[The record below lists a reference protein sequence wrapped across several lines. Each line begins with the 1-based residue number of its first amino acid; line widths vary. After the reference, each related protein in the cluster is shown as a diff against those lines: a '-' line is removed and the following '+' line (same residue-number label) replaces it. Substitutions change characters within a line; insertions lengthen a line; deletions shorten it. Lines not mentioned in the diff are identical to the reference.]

1 MDPADTLPSEV
12 EMRSCPRYIRPQS
25 TTWGILFFGA
35 LAFPGASTAQQVTAP
50 APDVFAALSYRHIG
64 PVGNRVSAVAGVPG
78 DPDTYFFGSASGG
91 VFRSTDGGHQW
102 SPVFDDQPVASI
114 GSIAI
119 APSDRNV
126 VWVGTGEAHI
136 RSNVSIGNGIY
147 RSTDGGD
154 TWEHKGLD
162 LTGRIAR
169 IVVHPGDPD
178 VVYAAALGHLYGP
191 QQERGVYRTT
201 DGGESWERVLFV
213 DENTGAADIVMDPNN
228 PRILFAGTWQML
240 IRTWGRWSGGPGWGI
255 FMSRDGGDSWERLE
269 GNGLPTGTMGKIGLA
284 MSLADSDRLYALI
297 ETNSNLDFEP
307 LEDHEGVLWRS
318 DDGGTSWNMVNADHT
333 LAQRPLYYTR
343 VVAAPD
349 DADEVHFLS
358 TPHSRSLNGGEEFAG
373 ANAGGDHHDIWIDPL
388 IPDRMIVGHD
398 QGVSISTDRGQ
409 SWWRPRL
416 SVAQMYHVNT
426 DTRVPYFVYGNRQ
439 DGSTQM
445 GPSNT
450 LTRGGIAIGAWQS
463 VGGCET
469 GFAIPDPED
478 PDIVWAGCYDGILSR
493 YDHRTRL
500 ARRVN
505 VWPANPEGWPAAELR
520 YRFQWTFPIH
530 ISPHDHERIYVGS
543 QHVHVTTNGGQS
555 WQLLS
560 PDLTTNDKTKQEKTG
575 GLTPDDSS
583 PTYATVLFA
592 IAESPLEAGVIWVG
606 SNDGLVHVTRD
617 GGETWD
623 DVTPN
628 IPDLPPWGTVSNIEP
643 SRHEVGAA
651 YLTVDLHQL
660 GDTDPYVYKT
670 TDYGDSWTSL
680 SGGIPR
686 SVFSYAHV
694 VREDPVRPGLLYL
707 GTENTLYA
715 SLDDGRTWAELQ
727 TNLPHAPVHW
737 LEIQSHFN
745 DLVVATYGRG
755 FWIMDDVTPLQQLT
769 PEVLA
774 SEAHL
779 FQPRDAYRFLNRQGS
794 QSQPGDPGAGQNP
807 TYGASISFFLGG
819 VPDAGVSLEILDAQ
833 GERVRLLS
841 TPDDAQDLEAGI
853 NRVYWNLQEA
863 TSETPKL
870 RTKPSEHS
878 HVEMP
883 DQGWRSL
890 GEGSTVT
897 PMAPPGT
904 YTVSLKV
911 GDLEFTQPLEVLKD
925 PNAGGSEA
933 GIREQVAMVRELRAT
948 VDSVVAIID
957 EIEWT
962 RAQIQLV
969 EARIAD
975 HEDRDE
981 IREAGNALELKLIDL
996 EMMLF
1001 DVRFTGGSAGQD
1013 TLRWPRRLYSQ
1024 LTSLAG
1030 YVTGTD
1036 EGPTDQAREV
1046 FDMLRSEL
1054 EDYQRQMGTLTAEDV
1069 ARFNRLL
1076 DDRGVKPIGQ
1086 N

>member
-1 MDPADTLPSEV
+1 
-12 EMRSCPRYIRPQS
+12 MRSCSRYIRPQC
-25 TTWGILFFGA
+25 TVWGILIFGA
-35 LAFPGASTAQQVTAP
+35 VAMPGTGSSQLVTAP
-50 APDVFAALSYRHIG
+50 APDVFADLSYRHIG
-64 PVGNRVSAVAGVPG
+64 PVGNRVSAVTGVPG
-78 DPDTYFFGSASGG
+78 DANTYYFGSASGG

-102 SPVFDDQPVASI
+102 TPVFDDQPVGSI

-119 APSDRNV
+119 APSDHNV
-126 VWVGTGEAHI
+126 VWAGESHI

-154 TWEHKGLD
+154 TWEHKGLE

-169 IVVHPGDPD
+169 LAVHPDNPD

-191 QQERGVYRTT
+191 QQERGVYRTR
-201 DGGESWERVLFV
+201 DGGESWEQVLFV
-213 DENTGAADIVMDPNN
+213 DEDTGAAEIVMDPNN
-228 PRILFAGTWQML
+228 PRILFAATWQML
-240 IRTWGRWSGGPGWGI
+240 IRTWGRWSGGPGSGI
-255 FMSRDGGDSWERLE
+255 YMSRDAGDSWERLE
-269 GNGLPTGTMGKIGLA
+269 GNGLPSGLMGKIGLA
-284 MSLADSDRLYALI
+284 MSPADPDRIYALI
-297 ETNSNLDFEP
+297 ETNSNRDFAP

-318 DDGGTSWNMVNADHT
+318 DDGGASWNMVNGDHT

-349 DADEVHFLS
+349 DADEAHFLS
-358 TPHSRSLNGGEEFAG
+358 TRHSRTLNGGEDFLG
-373 ANAGGDHHDIWIDPL
+373 ANAGGDHHDMWIDPL

-398 QGVSISTDRGQ
+398 QGVSISTDRGE

-426 DTRVPYFVYGNRQ
+426 DNRVPYFVYGNRQ

-450 LTRGGIAIGAWQS
+450 LTGGGIPIGAWQS

-478 PDIVWAGCYDGILSR
+478 ANIVWAGCYDGILTR
-493 YDHRTRL
+493 YDHTSRL
-500 ARRVN
+500 ARRVS
-505 VWPANPEGWPAAELR
+505 VWPANPEGWPASELR
-520 YRFQWTFPIH
+520 YRFQWTFPLH
-530 ISPHDHERIYVGS
+530 ISPHDHKRVYVGS
-543 QHVHVTTNGGQS
+543 QHVHVTTDGGQS
-555 WQLLS
+555 WEVLS

-583 PTYATVLFA
+583 PTYGTVLFA
-592 IAESPLEAGVIWVG
+592 IAESPLEAGVIWTG

-617 GGETWD
+617 GGATWE
-623 DVTPN
+623 DVTSN
-628 IPDLPPWGTVSNIEP
+628 VPDLPPWGTVSNIEP
-643 SRHEVGAA
+643 SQHEVGGA
-651 YLTVDLHQL
+651 YMTVDLHQV
-660 GDTDPYVYKT
+660 GDPNPYVYKT
-670 TDYGDSWTSL
+670 SDYGDSWTSL

-707 GTENTLYA
+707 GTENTLYT

-727 TNLPHAPVHW
+727 TNLPHAPIHW
-737 LEIQSHFN
+737 LEIQNHFN

-774 SEAHL
+774 SDAHL
-779 FQPRDAYRFLNRQGS
+779 FEPRPAYRFLNRQGT
-794 QSQPGDPGAGQNP
+794 QSQPSDPGAGKNP
-807 TYGASISFFLGG
+807 TYGASISFFLGETS
-819 VPDAGVSLEILDAQ
+819 DAGVSLEILDAS
-833 GERVRLLS
+833 GERVRSLS
-841 TPDDAQDLEAGI
+841 PPDLEAGI
-853 NRVYWNLQEA
+853 NRVYWNLRGA
-863 TSETPKL
+863 SSETPQL
-870 RTKPSEHS
+870 RTKPSEHP
-878 HVEMP
+878 HTEIP

-890 GEGSTVT
+890 GEGGTVT

-911 GDLEFTQPLEVLKD
+911 GDLELTQPLEVLKD

-933 GIREQVAMVRELRAT
+933 GIREQVAMVEDLRAT
-948 VDSVVAIID
+948 VDSVVDLID
-957 EIEWT
+957 EIEWI
-962 RAQIQLV
+962 RSQIQTL
-969 EARIAD
+969 EARVAD
-975 HEDRDE
+975 HSDKDE
-981 IREAGNALELKLIDL
+981 IREEGNALELKLIDL

-1001 DVRFTGGSAGQD
+1001 DVRMTGGTARQD
-1013 TLRWPRRLYSQ
+1013 TLRWPRRLYSR

-1030 YVTGTD
+1030 YITGTD
-1036 EGPTDQAREV
+1036 DAPTDQAREV

-1054 EDYQRQMGTLTAEDV
+1054 DDYRRQMEILSVEDV

-1076 DDRGVKPIGQ
+1076 DDRGVEPIGG